1 MGPESSSL
9 DSVGSES
16 ESDSKS
22 VVEVAVDRVVDRVDE
37 LEVVVDVEILDR
49 SGVVCAA
56 DDRLEL

>member
-1 MGPESSSL
+1 MGSESSSL

-16 ESDSKS
+16 ESESKS
-22 VVEVAVDRVVDRVDE
+22 VVEVEVDRVVDRVDE